1 MTPYTYVMIFKQ
13 IVKPEFDSLLS
24 FSSSNSLFLPSTLV
38 NASVNLN
45 SAGVIVQPVRMV
57 TGVIQLIR
65 IVKIANVIH
74 LELIQMLR
82 ISVIHL
88 PVNVRVLK
96 VSVNFNVTSVLVV
109 IMGTYLSV
117 NHAVNVSPAGITSF
131 KN

>member
-1 MTPYTYVMIFKQ
+1 
-13 IVKPEFDSLLS
+13 
-24 FSSSNSLFLPSTLV
+24 
-38 NASVNLN
+38 
-45 SAGVIVQPVRMV
+45 
-57 TGVIQLIR
+57 
-65 IVKIANVIH
+65 
-74 LELIQMLR
+74 MLR

-117 NHAVNVSPAGITSF
+117 NHAVNVSPAGTISF

>member
-1 MTPYTYVMIFKQ
+1 
-13 IVKPEFDSLLS
+13 
-24 FSSSNSLFLPSTLV
+24 
-38 NASVNLN
+38 
-45 SAGVIVQPVRMV
+45 MV

-65 IVKIANVIH
+65 IVKIASVIH

-88 PVNVRVLK
+88 PVNVLVLK

-109 IMGTYLSV
+109 IMGMYLSA

>member
-1 MTPYTYVMIFKQ
+1 
-13 IVKPEFDSLLS
+13 
-24 FSSSNSLFLPSTLV
+24 
-38 NASVNLN
+38 
-45 SAGVIVQPVRMV
+45 MV

-65 IVKIANVIH
+65 IVKIASVIH

-88 PVNVRVLK
+88 PVNVLVLK

-109 IMGTYLSV
+109 IMGMYLSV